1 MERGPLCPPPAQS
14 LQQPL
19 LLPLGPPG
27 RETISKS
34 KSPGVFTK
42 SRQGGP
48 SSRPQAPL
56 CCSRDLG
63 SLRGET
69 PTCKGLPPARS
80 TEGASL
86 QDKGD
91 QAAAPLTARAPASR
105 RGAGSSAKGQGG
117 ETGEWGQILGPD
129 GGPQWGSQDSEDQDV
144 GCRAQDGQQP
154 QGATWTVLQP
164 SPLPPSLRA
173 RSCLECL
180 TLFSGD
186 VPSSPAALAPWRGG
200 SSLP

>member
-1 MERGPLCPPPAQS
+1 MILAKTKHKQQRRDQVERGPLCPPPAQS

-69 PTCKGLPPARS
+69 PTCKGLPPPGPPR
-80 TEGASL
+80 E
-86 QDKGD
+86 
-91 QAAAPLTARAPASR
+91 PVFRI
-105 RGAGSSAKGQGG
+105 RGTRQLHPSQ
-117 ETGEWGQILGPD
+117 P
-129 GGPQWGSQDSEDQDV
+129 GPQ
-144 GCRAQDGQQP
+144 RAGEEPAHQ
-154 QGATWTVLQP
+154 
-164 SPLPPSLRA
+164 LRA
-173 RSCLECL
+173 REERQG
-180 TLFSGD
+180 SGD
-186 VPSSPAALAPWRGG
+186 RSSDRMGDHSGGPKTLRTRTWGAGLRTDSNPKGPHGPSSSPVLSRPVSGQGPAWSA
-200 SSLP
+200 